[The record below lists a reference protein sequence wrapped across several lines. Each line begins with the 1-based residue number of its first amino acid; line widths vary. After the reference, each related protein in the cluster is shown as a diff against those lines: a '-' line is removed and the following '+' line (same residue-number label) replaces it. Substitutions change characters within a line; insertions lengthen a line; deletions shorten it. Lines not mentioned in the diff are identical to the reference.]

1 MIDPFQMSG
10 VVHMKRH
17 GSDRTGA
24 REGRVARSDNH
35 FGKPDRRTI
44 PVSLLISA
52 TDPHHSYLI

>member
-1 MIDPFQMSG
+1 
-10 VVHMKRH
+10 MKRH